1 MTRTSFA
8 AAALAVGLV
17 AAGVVPAVAQTPS
30 SPPAVIVPG
39 PSASPP
45 TVVAPAPG
53 GTTVVT
59 PPGSTVIVQ
68 PPAAT
73 TTAAVV
79 PVRPWCGGEY
89 ATGGGTNF
97 GACGIFAPR

>member
-8 AAALAVGLV
+8 AAALALGLI
-17 AAGVVPAVAQTPS
+17 AAGVAPAVAQTS
-30 SPPAVIVPG
+30 SPPPAVIVPG

-45 TVVAPAPG
+45 TVITPSPG
-53 GTTVVT
+53 GTTVVA

-68 PPAAT
+68 PPAT

-79 PVRPWCGGEY
+79 PMKPWCGGEF
-89 ATGGGTNF
+89 AAGGGTNF
-97 GACGIFAPR
+97 GACGFSR